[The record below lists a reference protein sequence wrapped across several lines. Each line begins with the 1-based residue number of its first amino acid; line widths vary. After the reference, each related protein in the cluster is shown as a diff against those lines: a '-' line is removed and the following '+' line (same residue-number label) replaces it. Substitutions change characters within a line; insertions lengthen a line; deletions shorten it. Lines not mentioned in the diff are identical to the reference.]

1 MQTLDVFSF
10 ENDLDSPLH
19 DVSIAPKDKKTFE
32 QDRVSVKGT
41 KKIRVA
47 FCQHFWYEYIGPMAL
62 SAQLK
67 NHGHEVECFI
77 YDLSD
82 LFEALKRE
90 EFDLICFTLM
100 TCDVKWVLDNAAE
113 LKRIAPDIPILCGGA
128 HPTYHQSFVENENID
143 MICVGEGD
151 QTIVDVAEAVAE
163 KNSRL
168 EIHNLITKNQEGEII
183 RNPLR
188 PMITD
193 LDSLPFPDRQ
203 LYRSKFEYFKKSPIA
218 SMVATR
224 GCPYKC
230 TFCEVPQ
237 FMDMYE
243 TNKFYYRSAE
253 NIIAEVDSLKE
264 QGIDPNLLLFVD
276 STFNLNLKWTVDFFE
291 KYKKH
296 IEIPFSCNIVAGMIN
311 ERLVEALGDTELCQS
326 IRFAVEVGNEKLR
339 KEVMGKKVSNEKMVW
354 AANALKKKGIPIY
367 VYLMFAVP
375 YDTVEHTMETI
386 HLAQSLKP
394 EFINSAVFSPYRGLA
409 ITEKALEGGYL
420 TEDDINRLDDPEFS
434 RLGSVLRLPDK
445 NAILNLYSFSLAMVH
460 FPWTERILEKLIH
473 TKNNSLFKLF
483 FMTCHFLQ
491 TRRFVDIGFFRSIY
505 EGYHHRLET

>member
-1 MQTLDVFSF
+1 MP
-10 ENDLDSPLH
+10 PLLLNEERR
-19 DVSIAPKDKKTFE
+19 SIYDKEISDQDKETVE
-32 QDRVSVKGT
+32 QSRQSLTGT
-41 KKIRVA
+41 RKIRVA

-67 NHGHEVECFI
+67 NHGHEVESFI
-77 YDLSD
+77 YNLKD
-82 LFEALKRE
+82 LFEAVKRRK
-90 EFDLICFTLM
+90 FDLICFTLM
-100 TCDVKWVLDNAAE
+100 TCDVKWVIDNSAE

-128 HPTYHQSFVENENID
+128 HPTYHHAFIEQEDID

-151 QTIVDVAEAVAE
+151 ETIVEVANAVAE
-163 KNSRL
+163 EKSWTN
-168 EIHNLITKNQEGEII
+168 IHNLITKDQNGDIVK
-183 RNPLR
+183 NPLR
-188 PMITD
+188 PMITN
-193 LDSLPFPDRQ
+193 LDTLPFPDRQ
-203 LYRSKFEYFKKSPIA
+203 LYRSKFEYFQKSPIT
-218 SMVATR
+218 SMIATR

-253 NIIAEVDSLKE
+253 NIIAEVNSLKD

-296 IEIPFSCNIVAGMIN
+296 INIPFSCNIVAGMIN
-311 ERLVEALGDTELCQS
+311 ERLVEALGDTGLCHD

-339 KEVMGKKVSNEKMVW
+339 KEVMGKQVSNKKMVW
-354 AANALKKKGIPIY
+354 AADALKKKGIPIY

-375 YDTVEHTMETI
+375 YDTFEHTMETI

-394 EFINSAVFSPYRGLA
+394 EFINSALFSPYRGLA

-434 RLGSVLRLPDK
+434 RMGSVLRLPEK
-445 NAILNLYSFSLAMVH
+445 NSILNIHSFSLAMVR
-460 FPWTERILEKLIH
+460 FPWTERILLKLAHI
-473 TKNNSLFKLF
+473 KNNRLNKLF
-483 FMTCHFLQ
+483 FLICHFLQ
-491 TRRFVDIGFFRSIY
+491 TRKFVDIGLFRSIY